1 MNKVIK
7 IGLPSKGRLK
17 EDSLK
22 ILRKNKLFIK
32 DSKRYYLSEIK
43 NFEQNEII
51 FSHAREI
58 IERLSDN
65 SIDIGI
71 SGYDLLK
78 ESLPGIQRNIQINS
92 RLNFGF
98 AELVVA
104 VPDAWIDVQT
114 IADLEEISFEFKD
127 KNVRKLRVATK
138 YPNLANEFLVSKGLN
153 QYKIVNSLGS
163 TEVYPFTDQSEIIT
177 DITST
182 GETLKANKLRV
193 LKDGVIL
200 KSSACI
206 LVSKKSLRDK
216 YKKVLIKK
224 LLSKIKKKG

>member
-17 EDSLK
+17 ENSLK

-92 RLNFGF
+92 CLNFGF
-98 AELVVA
+98 A
-104 VPDAWIDVQT
+104 
-114 IADLEEISFEFKD
+114 
-127 KNVRKLRVATK
+127 
-138 YPNLANEFLVSKGLN
+138 
-153 QYKIVNSLGS
+153 
-163 TEVYPFTDQSEIIT
+163 
-177 DITST
+177 
-182 GETLKANKLRV
+182 
-193 LKDGVIL
+193 
-200 KSSACI
+200 
-206 LVSKKSLRDK
+206 
-216 YKKVLIKK
+216 
-224 LLSKIKKKG
+224 

>member
-17 EDSLK
+17 ENSLK

-182 GETLKANKLRV
+182 GATLKANKLRV

>member
-17 EDSLK
+17 ENSLK

-78 ESLPGIQRNIQINS
+78 ESLHGIQRNIQINS

-138 YPNLANEFLVSKGLN
+138 YPNLTNEFLVSKGLN

-182 GETLKANKLRV
+182 GATLKANKLRV
-193 LKDGVIL
+193 LKDGIIL

-224 LLSKIKKKG
+224 LLNKIKKRG

>member
-1 MNKVIK
+1 MSKLIK

-17 EDSLK
+17 DESLK
-22 ILRKNKLFIK
+22 VFKKNKLSIK
-32 DSKRYYLSEIK
+32 DSRRNYLSEIK
-43 NFEQNEII
+43 NFSLNEVV

-58 IERLSDN
+58 VERLADN
-65 SIDIGI
+65 SLDIGI

-78 ESLPGIQRNIQINS
+78 ESLPGIQKNIQVFS

-98 AELVVA
+98 ADLIVA
-104 VPDAWIDVQT
+104 VPDTWIDVQT

-127 KNVRKLRVATK
+127 KNIGKLRVATK
-138 YPNLANEFLVSKGLN
+138 YPNLTNDFLLSKGLT

-163 TEVYPFTDQSEIIT
+163 TEVYPFTNQSEIIT

-182 GETLKANKLRV
+182 GATLKANNLRV
-193 LKDGVIL
+193 LKDGNIL

-206 LVSKKSLRDK
+206 LISKKSLKDK
-216 YKKVLIKK
+216 NKNKIITSLLKK
-224 LLSKIKKKG
+224 LN

>member
-17 EDSLK
+17 ENSLK

-138 YPNLANEFLVSKGLN
+138 YPNLTNEFLVSKGLN

-182 GETLKANKLRV
+182 GATLKRTN
-193 LKDGVIL
+193 
-200 KSSACI
+200 
-206 LVSKKSLRDK
+206 
-216 YKKVLIKK
+216 
-224 LLSKIKKKG
+224 